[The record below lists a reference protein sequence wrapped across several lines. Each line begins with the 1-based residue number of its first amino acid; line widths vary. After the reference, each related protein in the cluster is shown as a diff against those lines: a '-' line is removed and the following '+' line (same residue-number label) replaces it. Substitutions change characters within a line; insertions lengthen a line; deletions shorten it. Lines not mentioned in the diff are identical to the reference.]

1 MGAYE
6 YSERSR
12 GQGAQSAAN
21 ASSLPAT
28 HFAGFGTHS
37 SSTAMG
43 EDSTHNVAFTSI
55 VVSSNSQ
62 PCAVRGG
69 EFVGEVNIC

>member
-1 MGAYE
+1 MGAY
-6 YSERSR
+6 SERCR

-37 SSTAMG
+37 SSTATG
-43 EDSTHNVAFTSI
+43 EESVHNVAFTSI
-55 VVSSNSQ
+55 VVSSKSQ
-62 PCAVRGG
+62 SCTVRGG
-69 EFVGEVNIC
+69 EFVGEVNV